1 MHSVAVSAAT
11 AEGRNRRRDTALR
24 ITVAAQ
30 RLAEQHGIDGFTLE
44 DLADSVGVSRRTL
57 FNHVPGKLDAV
68 LGPVPVLDPD
78 VTATFVAHGPSG
90 DLVEDTIVL
99 AHALVDTSGLS
110 RDDLERGRRLL
121 LSEAR
126 LIARAHQRFDEL
138 SAGFGDLVLAREGA
152 EFGRERALLL
162 VRVLVCAWDVALDR
176 LLADERRSAE
186 AFAELL
192 ATTIREVR
200 GLFA

>member
-1 MHSVAVSAAT
+1 MHCMTESAT
-11 AEGRNRRRDTALR
+11 AEARRRRRDTALR

-30 RLAEQHGIDGFTLE
+30 RLTEQHGIDGFTLE
-44 DLADSVGVSRRTL
+44 DLAGSVGVSRRTL

-78 VTATFVAHGPSG
+78 LAATFVAGGPSG

-121 LSEAR
+121 LTEAR

-138 SAGFGDLVLAREGA
+138 STGFGDLVLAREGE

-162 VRVLVCAWDVALDR
+162 VRVLVCTWDVALDR
-176 LLADERRSAE
+176 LLADEQRSAE
-186 AFAELL
+186 GFADLL

-200 GLFA
+200 GLFT